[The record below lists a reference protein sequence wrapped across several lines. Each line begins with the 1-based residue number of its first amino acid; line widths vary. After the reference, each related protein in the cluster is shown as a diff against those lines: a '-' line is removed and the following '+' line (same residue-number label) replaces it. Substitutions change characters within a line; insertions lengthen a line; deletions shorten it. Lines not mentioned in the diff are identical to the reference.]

1 MEIDLEE
8 SFHNTEKKGKI
19 ANDVVPAVVPAA
31 VVPAAVVPAAVVAA
45 VVAADN
51 KTAAADENVADNQN
65 CVSVRCP
72 VFDRQLNGAKGKRC
86 ESQSLGKETNV
97 FRRIFSSID
106 FV

>member
-19 ANDVVPAVVPAA
+19 ANDVVPA